1 MSIKVLISQINEV
14 TILHMK
20 EAMHVIGY
28 STLPFELDIIYIYIY
43 IYIYIVKL
51 LNVWGGKNRIGTK
64 KKKFSLRKCKGKRY
78 VFLR

>member
-14 TILHMK
+14 AILHMK

-43 IYIYIVKL
+43 IYIL
-51 LNVWGGKNRIGTK
+51 L
-64 KKKFSLRKCKGKRY
+64 SS
-78 VFLR
+78 

>member
-43 IYIYIVKL
+43 IVKL

-64 KKKFSLRKCKGKRY
+64 Y
-78 VFLR
+78 IYIYIYI

>member
-1 MSIKVLISQINEV
+1 MSFKVLISQINEV

-43 IYIYIVKL
+43 IFIYLFIVKL

-64 KKKFSLRKCKGKRY
+64 KKKF
-78 VFLR
+78 

>member
-28 STLPFELDIIYIYIY
+28 RALPFELDIIYIY

-51 LNVWGGKNRIGTK
+51 LNVWGGKNRIGTNK
-64 KKKFSLRKCKGKRY
+64 KKKKI
-78 VFLR
+78 

>member
-14 TILHMK
+14 TILHRK

-28 STLPFELDIIYIYIY
+28 STLPFELDIIY

-64 KKKFSLRKCKGKRY
+64 KKKKSS
-78 VFLR
+78 

>member
-28 STLPFELDIIYIYIY
+28 STLPFELDIIYIYI
-43 IYIYIVKL
+43 VKL

-64 KKKFSLRKCKGKRY
+64 KKKILLRKCKGKRY

>member
-1 MSIKVLISQINEV
+1 MSTKVLISQINEV

-43 IYIYIVKL
+43 IIY
-51 LNVWGGKNRIGTK
+51 
-64 KKKFSLRKCKGKRY
+64 C
-78 VFLR
+78 

>member
-28 STLPFELDIIYIYIY
+28 STLPLELDIIYIY

-64 KKKFSLRKCKGKRY
+64 KNIYIYISS
-78 VFLR
+78 